1 MTTYFWSDLHFD
13 DHKVAGERGFS
24 STSAH
29 DNAVIAAWART
40 VTAADTVWVTGD
52 LAFDDPTQA
61 LEILRWLPGT
71 KHLVYG
77 NHDTAHPMH
86 ANAASERIRYEAVFE
101 TAAPSALISLG
112 GRDTMLSHFPYT
124 SGKLRE
130 RHAVHRL
137 QDRGMWLVHGHVHQ
151 EWRRRGQQINCGVD
165 MWPDGPVPEATL
177 AAIMTG
183 HELNLARKAA

>member
-1 MTTYFWSDLHFD
+1 MSTFFWSDLHFD
-13 DHKVAGERGFS
+13 DLKVAAERGYAD
-24 STSAH
+24 TGTH
-29 DNAVIAAWART
+29 DNAIISAWMQT
-40 VTAADTVWVTGD
+40 VTAADTVWLTGD

-86 ANAASERIRYEAVFE
+86 ANAAAERIRYEAVFE
-101 TAAPSALISLG
+101 TAAPSALITIG
-112 GRDTMLSHFPYT
+112 GQNTMLSHFPYA

-137 QDRGMWLVHGHVHQ
+137 EDNGMWLVHGHVHQ
-151 EWRRRGQQINCGVD
+151 EWRRRKQQINCGVD
-165 MWPDGPVPEATL
+165 MWPDGPVSEQTL
-177 AAIMTG
+177 TAIMLSY
-183 HELNLARKAA
+183 ELNSGRKAA